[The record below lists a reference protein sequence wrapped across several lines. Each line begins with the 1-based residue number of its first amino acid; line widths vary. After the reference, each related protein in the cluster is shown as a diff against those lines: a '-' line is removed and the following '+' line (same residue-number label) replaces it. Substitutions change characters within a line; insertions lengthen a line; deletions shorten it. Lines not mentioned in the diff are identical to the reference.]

1 MKTQTMPAFIMVL
14 LMVALSF
21 GSEARRDVHYC
32 EARESVQHCNSPD
45 CYNLCYHKYSS
56 ALGFTS
62 GFCYNDH
69 ICDCFYYSYNPDCHA
84 IMP

>member
-1 MKTQTMPAFIMVL
+1 MKTQTMPTFIMVL

-21 GSEARRDVHYC
+21 ASEARPDVHYC

-45 CYNLCYHKYSS
+45 CYNLCHH
-56 ALGFTS
+56 
-62 GFCYNDH
+62 N
-69 ICDCFYYSYNPDCHA
+69 YNPDCHA